1 METAAVGRL
10 SKTVAKSVDMTTA
23 LIMAPETALG
33 NYNINLAENRMTK
46 RELSK
51 EFRDLCDKYNLR
63 YKPNEAGEP
72 TSPTRKRVHPHD
84 HLYHLGTKE
93 VGVAVSRD
101 TKKKYTFL
109 KNKLIKMGCKVLQE
123 GDTEGNFSVPEKKL
137 LEVAKL
143 LSCVKKNRTFS
154 QSEREAIRRRLIG

>member
-1 METAAVGRL
+1 MVRHADTTTARITETAIVR
-10 SKTVAKSVDMTTA
+10 
-23 LIMAPETALG
+23 G
-33 NYNINLAENRMTK
+33 NFNTRRARIDMTK
-46 RELSK
+46 REVSR
-51 EFRDLCDKYNLR
+51 EFRDLCEKYNLR

-72 TSPTRKRVHPHD
+72 TSPTRKRVNPDD
-84 HLYHLGTKE
+84 HLYYLSRGS
-93 VGVAVSRD
+93 VGVAVSRE

-109 KNKLIKMGCKVLQE
+109 KNKLIKMGCAVLQE

-154 QSEREAIRRRLIG
+154 QEEREAIRRRLIG

>member
-1 METAAVGRL
+1 MVTAAVGK
-10 SKTVAKSVDMTTA
+10 STKMAKSVDTTTA
-23 LIMAPETALG
+23 LIMALVSAHG
-33 NYNINLAENRMTK
+33 NYNTLPAENKMTK
-46 RELSK
+46 REVSK

-72 TSPTRKRVHPHD
+72 TSPTRKRVNPHD
-84 HLYHLGTKE
+84 HLYHLSSTE
-93 VGVAVSRD
+93 VGVAVSRE

-109 KNKLIKMGCKVLQE
+109 KNKLVKMGCKILQE
-123 GDTEGNFSVPEKKL
+123 GDTEGNFSVSEKKL

-154 QSEREAIRRRLIG
+154 QEEREAIRRRLIG